1 MNKRGICHHTN
12 NPGVL
17 HSIQQFMLIGLGLLF
32 CICTYA
38 QFSING
44 IEPCYDQRTH
54 SFLISIPQS
63 YWGKDYQAN
72 IVLTRN
78 STWKHA
84 IINHQIITQPVVFE
98 HIQGGKS
105 YPIRVESDGKVF
117 SYTLSFTFLPIIHLI
132 GDFNTVY
139 SIGSVELQTPLQA
152 TQVMSAEIKWRG
164 GSSNGPT
171 KHKHNYKIK
180 FIDEQGE
187 KKDYS
192 FFSLRNDNIWIL
204 DAGQV
209 DLFRLRNLIAG
220 KIWNS
225 FATKPY
231 YTVAESDVYT
241 ASRGEVVE
249 MFLNDEYH
257 GIYNFCE
264 PIDRKQ
270 LKLRKYNE
278 STSQIHGGLWKASG
292 WGDAT
297 FYNNPKP
304 YDNEQPI
311 WGVFELKYPKL
322 DDVSPSDYSTLYNAI
337 KFVRTSSP
345 SIFSEQIEEYI
356 DMPVF
361 IDYCLFVYVL
371 NAFDLAG
378 KNLYWAV
385 YDKQHH
391 KKITLALWDMDSTV
405 GQNSTDDP
413 LHPDYVSWDSKLV
426 EPTYIYSRLM
436 RLNVNNF
443 KQKLVNRYIQLRQS
457 AFSFDYLADIYYHY
471 YDLIKNSGAASRE
484 ELRWSGDSDIAFL
497 QLNFEEELHYIL
509 DWLEHRLDY
518 LDQYFAK
525 QYNVDVFASINNKFA
540 ISGMKVDRSY
550 KGIII
555 IKGKKYLV
563 K

>member
-1 MNKRGICHHTN
+1 MNKSGTCHHTKN
-12 NPGVL
+12 LGVL
-17 HSIQQFMLIGLGLLF
+17 HSIQLFMLIGLGLLF

-105 YPIRVESDGKVF
+105 YPIRVESNGKVF
-117 SYTLSFTFLPIIHLI
+117 NYTLSFTFLPIVHLI

-139 SIGSVELQTPLQA
+139 SIGSVELQNPLQA

-209 DLFRLRNLIAG
+209 DLFRLR
-220 KIWNS
+220 
-225 FATKPY
+225 
-231 YTVAESDVYT
+231 
-241 ASRGEVVE
+241 
-249 MFLNDEYH
+249 
-257 GIYNFCE
+257 
-264 PIDRKQ
+264 
-270 LKLRKYNE
+270 RKYNE

-304 YDNEQPI
+304 YDNEQPT

-361 IDYCLFVYVL
+361 IDFCLFVYVL

-413 LHPDYVSWDSKLV
+413 LHPDYVAWDSKLV

-471 YDLIKNSGAASRE
+471 QE
-484 ELRWSGDSDIAFL
+484 
-497 QLNFEEELHYIL
+497 
-509 DWLEHRLDY
+509 
-518 LDQYFAK
+518 
-525 QYNVDVFASINNKFA
+525 
-540 ISGMKVDRSY
+540 
-550 KGIII
+550 
-555 IKGKKYLV
+555 
-563 K
+563 